1 MNTKQIILN
10 KLKNARKESLS
21 KKVDLSLV
29 DDLDREFDWLETT
42 YSDASYGPSLFEEW
56 IDKIQDFNSELSLG
70 VDNFVVNGTGYQFED
85 QVKNMKPKIEELEI
99 KAEELG
105 INPSDLV
112 RNYEE
117 IKSILMDSDA
127 IIEEYDSSYREL
139 LREANERFGLA
150 NFS

>member
-1 MNTKQIILN
+1 MNTKQLILN

-21 KKVDLSLV
+21 KKVNLSIV
-29 DDLDREFDWLETT
+29 DEIDNEFDWLETT

-56 IDKIQDFNSELSLG
+56 INKIQDFNTELGLG
-70 VDNFVVNGTGYQFED
+70 IDNFVVNGAGGQFEE
-85 QVKNMKPKIEELEI
+85 QAKNMRVKIEELEI

-127 IIEEYDSSYREL
+127 ITEEYDSSYRGL

-150 NFS
+150 DFS

>member
-1 MNTKQIILN
+1 MNTKQKVFNLLKEN
-10 KLKNARKESLS
+10 KKRELS
-21 KKVDLSLV
+21 KKVDLSLI

-56 IDKIQDFNSELSLG
+56 IDKIQDFNTELSLG
-70 VDNFVVNGTGYQFED
+70 IDNFVVNGAGGQFED
-85 QVKNMKPKIEELEI
+85 QVKNMKLKIEELEI

-112 RNYEE
+112 SNYEE
-117 IKSILMDSDA
+117 IKSILMDSDTV
-127 IIEEYDSSYREL
+127 IEEYDSSYREL

-150 NFS
+150 DFS